1 LRNHFSAKDP
11 RTFDLMHF
19 ADLKYNPPPYLRKL
33 PVCVCARVCFTY
45 THTFTHTVFF
55 TVHIY
60 IYHKKLHPK
69 FVMTHPRSVF
79 QITVA
84 SAIIFAPVGERT
96 TRQGCGPLGCRRPG
110 VGVVSVMGI
119 IWGWAKTV
127 EIATGG
133 TINRNTAKESINQ
146 LF

>member
-1 LRNHFSAKDP
+1 MICRYPLLNKKFRS
-11 RTFDLMHF
+11 
-19 ADLKYNPPPYLRKL
+19 
-33 PVCVCARVCFTY
+33 FTSFQMVH
-45 THTFTHTVFF
+45 THTHLHTRFF
-55 TVHIY
+55 LLYIY
-60 IYHKKLHPK
+60 IYIYLSIYHKKLHPK

-79 QITVA
+79 QITMA

-127 EIATGG
+127 EITTGG